1 MGQSTWA
8 DGFESIRLANK
19 QKKKSGLDDEKM
31 SDLMDKQ
38 DDILTKF
45 KLLERN
51 LKENKQNY
59 ANMEETMD
67 GIKEENERYYN
78 GTIKKMGDYYSK
90 LNASVNN
97 IEMNVEQKVVDNSN
111 GGGDN
116 SFAAQMS
123 TAN

>member
-1 MGQSTWA
+1 
-8 DGFESIRLANK
+8 
-19 QKKKSGLDDEKM
+19 
-31 SDLMDKQ
+31 MDKQ
-38 DDILTKF
+38 DDILSKF

-59 ANMEETMD
+59 ANIEE
-67 GIKEENERYYN
+67 GIDAMKEENERYYN

-111 GGGDN
+111 GGGGN

-123 TAN
+123 TANMLSVMRDEYNAIRREKDEMRKEVE

>member
-1 MGQSTWA
+1 MGESMT

-19 QKKKSGLDDEKM
+19 QKKKSGMGDEKM

-38 DDILTKF
+38 DDILSKF

-59 ANMEETMD
+59 ANIEEGID
-67 GIKEENERYYN
+67 GMKEENERYYN
-78 GTIKKMGDYYSK
+78 GTIKKMGEYYSK

-97 IEMNVEQKVVDNSN
+97 IEMYVEQKVVDNAN
-111 GGGDN
+111 GGGGN
-116 SFAAQMS
+116 
-123 TAN
+123 

>member
-1 MGQSTWA
+1 MG
-8 DGFESIRLANK
+8 
-19 QKKKSGLDDEKM
+19 
-31 SDLMDKQ
+31 DKQ
-38 DDILTKF
+38 DDILSKF

-59 ANMEETMD
+59 SNIEETMD

-123 TAN
+123 TANMLSVMRDEYNAIRREKDEMR